1 MKKFTLSL
9 FLILFFIGTQV
20 EAQQFVTLQAGK
32 TTQINDISAS
42 YIVAKKKTRKG
53 EDYYRVTVSIT
64 NNGGNYQQ
72 IFSEAS
78 KVFTKIGHNALA
90 HFQFVNATGRGFSAV
105 AGKLY
110 ARPLTIAV
118 PYKTK
123 KCPPPT
129 DSKEDPYN
137 HYIATYYIGMQFQ
150 SGATITHTY
159 SIRVPEGAN
168 PVVRVMIR

>member
-9 FLILFFIGTQV
+9 LLILFFVGAQV
-20 EAQQFVTLQAGK
+20 EAQQFVTLKAGK
-32 TTQINDISAS
+32 TTQINGVSVS
-42 YIVAKKKTRKG
+42 YVAAIKKTRKG
-53 EDYYRVTVSIT
+53 EDYYRITVSIT
-64 NNGGNYQQ
+64 NNGSDYQQ

-78 KVFTKIGHNALA
+78 KIFTKIGHNALA

-137 HYIATYYIGMQFQ
+137 HHIATYYIGMQFPR
-150 SGATITHTY
+150 GATITHVY
-159 SIRVPEGAN
+159 SIRVPEGAS
-168 PVVRVMIR
+168 PVVRVLIQ